1 MWPDTK
7 ARLDS
12 ICSSS
17 THMCWLSLW
26 EKVAPLNVRAS
37 GEVGQQATIKINSAA
52 GWKRMLA
59 AACFVWPK
67 REIVLSTICLCYTV
81 VGTEVGGGFN
91 TKGKGWDSW
100 ASPGAGG
107 ERLFSLTKDVR
118 SQGSGKSCAEFKS
131 ASCREAHLWPVEEA
145 SFSSSVAWSSC
156 RWDWGSSGDSASCNM
171 EGGGGCGQGHRR
183 RPAQNLQ
190 TIQTCDE
197 LESGV
202 FFGDLFT
209 LKVLL
214 RKKIKQS
221 ISIQYQLSKGFSL
234 VRWQQ
239 RYVWIT
245 QSQPLDWETDFLFF

>member
-1 MWPDTK
+1 MSEP
-7 ARLDS
+7 
-12 ICSSS
+12 
-17 THMCWLSLW
+17 
-26 EKVAPLNVRAS
+26 S
-37 GEVGQQATIKINSAA
+37 GEVGQQATIKINSVA

-171 EGGGGCGQGHRR
+171 EGGRGCGQWHRR
-183 RPAQNLQ
+183 RHAQKLQ
-190 TIQTCDE
+190 TIHRPVMNWTAE
-197 LESGV
+197 FSLVTSSLWKYYWE
-202 FFGDLFT
+202 
-209 LKVLL
+209 KNNN
-214 RKKIKQS
+214 K
-221 ISIQYQLSKGFSL
+221 SIQYQLSKGFSL

-239 RYVWIT
+239 RYVRIT
-245 QSQPLDWETDFLFF
+245 QSQWLDWEMNFLFLS